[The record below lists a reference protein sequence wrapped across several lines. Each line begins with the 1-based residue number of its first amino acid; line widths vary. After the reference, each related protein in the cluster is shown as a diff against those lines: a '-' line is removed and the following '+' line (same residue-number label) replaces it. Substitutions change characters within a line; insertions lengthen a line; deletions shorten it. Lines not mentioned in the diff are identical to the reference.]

1 MDTTPKGK
9 MKKDLL
15 FALIPLA
22 ISFGV
27 PAFAQQASTADPQLT
42 QAVQAAVTK
51 FGEALKNKDAA
62 AVAALFTEDGV
73 VVATK
78 ETVSGQKAIEQFFTK
93 LFEQEQIS
101 DLTTTLDEN
110 SPRIGKD
117 GKLIWVTGVWSA
129 TVQRQD
135 HPSVPIKGYFS
146 SVGDREGDAVKI
158 LNLEEFRSTASR

>member
-1 MDTTPKGK
+1 

-15 FALIPLA
+15 LALIPLV

-42 QAVQAAVTK
+42 QAVQTAVTK

-73 VVATK
+73 VVTAK
-78 ETVSGQKAIEQFFTK
+78 EPVSGQKAIEQFFTK

-101 DLTTTLDEN
+101 DLTTTLDQN
-110 SPRIGKD
+110 SPVIFND
-117 GKLIWVTGVWSA
+117 GKRGWITGVWSA
-129 TVQRQD
+129 TIQPPD
-135 HPSVPIKGYFS
+135 KPSVSVKGYFAS
-146 SVGDREGDAVKI
+146 IVDREGDGVKI
-158 LNLEEFRSTASR
+158 RTLEEFRSTASR